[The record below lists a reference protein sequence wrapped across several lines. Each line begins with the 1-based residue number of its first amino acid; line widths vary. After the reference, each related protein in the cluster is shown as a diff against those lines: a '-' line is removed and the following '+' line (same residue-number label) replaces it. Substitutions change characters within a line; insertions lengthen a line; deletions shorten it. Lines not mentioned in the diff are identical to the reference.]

1 MVKGDEHD
9 LVKQKWRKIEMDIL
23 YTRVYSYILVIF
35 DIGCQFVDVWGGENR

>member
-1 MVKGDEHD
+1 MVKGDEYD

-35 DIGCQFVDVWGGENR
+35 DICCQFVDVWGVENR